1 LNHATIKENFYE
13 IKNGGLIMN
22 LTEQTTNNV
31 EYMITAIKDKL
42 RMVNVG
48 AMRPENFDVELY
60 EELKDIYDLVM
71 KKETFSISEMEAIVS
86 ELGTLVKK

>member
-1 LNHATIKENFYE
+1 
-13 IKNGGLIMN
+13 MN
-22 LTEQTTNNV
+22 LVDKTATNV

-48 AMRPENFDVELY
+48 AMRSENFDIEMY
-60 EELKDIYDLVM
+60 EDLKDIYDLVM

>member
-1 LNHATIKENFYE
+1 
-13 IKNGGLIMN
+13 MN
-22 LTEQTTNNV
+22 LTERTTDNI

-48 AMRPENFDVELY
+48 AMRSENFNVAAY
-60 EELKDIYDLVM
+60 EDLKDIYDLVM